1 MGRGAKGRDR
11 STAGARPAA
20 FQLGWARVRAA
31 WRSFSLQTGV
41 EVRGAAHALGPYMTR
56 AGRRSPCIQPMSRLL
71 VVLALAQSVSGF
83 LLPSPTVVSPALR
96 AASMKAAAA
105 PAARTRAL
113 APQVWLRP
121 GVRSGTCTRARFA
134 SSVRLWRSA
143 FLISF
148 CGLHDNFLRHQ
159 TRRARATLRADIGT
173 YDRRCRCSADGPF
186 RPDALRIQ
194 GTGACWRACGIEP

>member
-1 MGRGAKGRDR
+1 MGRCAKGRDG

-83 LLPSPTVVSPALR
+83 LLPSPAVVSPALR

-113 APQVWLRP
+113 APQVSLRP

-134 SSVRLWRSA
+134 SSVSCPV
-143 FLISF
+143 F
-148 CGLHDNFLRHQ
+148 GVHDNFLLQQ
-159 TRRARATLRADIGT
+159 TRRARATPRADIGT
-173 YDRRCRCSADGPF
+173 YDQRCRCSADGPF

-194 GTGACWRACGIEP
+194 GAGACWRACGIEP